1 MILLIV
7 GFIYRCNLKC
17 MQDISEDVRQS
28 IIHFV
33 NNFDSK
39 NAQDTYLQTL
49 IEKREIQRKRPRS
62 EGPKKREFT
71 YIYHIKIKGVKNK
84 VCKKAFCGIHG
95 ISEKQVRRLCDLLK
109 TNKQPIDHRGKS
121 EGSRTNAVAGDT
133 LTKIREHIESFPVKC
148 VHYYNKDTSSY
159 YLDEKLNLKIMHT
172 IYQQKYPD
180 YPVKYKFYLKYFQEN
195 FSLSFGRKQ
204 IDVCA
209 LCEELK
215 LKLKNPHLNDDA
227 KRVYKADLEMHKSH
241 ANKFYK
247 KLQEVESKCKNDP
260 KVYGIAFDYMQ
271 NLPLPHIPVQ
281 DVFYLRQLWL
291 YEFCIYDLKTGKSVF
306 YSYCEGVA
314 NKGPNEVGTFVVD
327 YIKKNIGHDAEELHL
342 FSDGCAGQNRNH
354 AMVRL
359 LLSLVGEQNSNITEI
374 QYYIPKRGHSFLP
387 NDRMF
392 GTAKRHIRKNDRIYT
407 PAEYENLIVEANEN
421 FEIRRPKTEEIIDI
435 KKWWPN
441 HYKKLVLSVDSYGKR
456 VPKDKKKTFA
466 ISQVSHFTFSKST
479 PGLVTTRESIDCL
492 TSYEFQLLQRMGTSP
507 PLPSNDTPAYA
518 GKVPIN
524 EKKIPDLKKLEK
536 YIPEKYQNFYAEIF
550 AWPTTSANEQYEEN
564 NDD

>member
-1 MILLIV
+1 
-7 GFIYRCNLKC
+7 

-28 IIHFV
+28 TIHFV

-62 EGPKKREFT
+62 EEPKKREFT
-71 YIYHIKIKGVKNK
+71 YIYHFKIKGVKTK

-215 LKLKNPHLNDDA
+215 IKLK
-227 KRVYKADLEMHKSH
+227 K
-241 ANKFYK
+241 
-247 KLQEVESKCKNDP
+247 
-260 KVYGIAFDYMQ
+260 
-271 NLPLPHIPVQ
+271 
-281 DVFYLRQLWL
+281 
-291 YEFCIYDLKTGKSVF
+291 
-306 YSYCEGVA
+306 
-314 NKGPNEVGTFVVD
+314 
-327 YIKKNIGHDAEELHL
+327 
-342 FSDGCAGQNRNH
+342 
-354 AMVRL
+354 
-359 LLSLVGEQNSNITEI
+359 
-374 QYYIPKRGHSFLP
+374 
-387 NDRMF
+387 
-392 GTAKRHIRKNDRIYT
+392 
-407 PAEYENLIVEANEN
+407 
-421 FEIRRPKTEEIIDI
+421 
-435 KKWWPN
+435 
-441 HYKKLVLSVDSYGKR
+441 
-456 VPKDKKKTFA
+456 
-466 ISQVSHFTFSKST
+466 
-479 PGLVTTRESIDCL
+479 
-492 TSYEFQLLQRMGTSP
+492 
-507 PLPSNDTPAYA
+507 PS
-518 GKVPIN
+518 
-524 EKKIPDLKKLEK
+524 
-536 YIPEKYQNFYAEIF
+536 
-550 AWPTTSANEQYEEN
+550 S
-564 NDD
+564 